1 MSRQAHARQPS
12 LSLLPPPTQAF
23 LAQIHQNATIPY
35 TALPAVPTQI
45 ILIQDTRYTFTY
57 LGVTAIGSSPYRH
70 FSLWD
75 GWMEREW
82 SVYVL
87 DSSNYGDLS
96 GLKAQAAA
104 PALRRTGSLSSSSTI
119 SNGERGGTWLTGA
132 GVMGASERRAV
143 KNEEVRNALT
153 AAFLQ
158 TISRSLPSIDIVI

>member
-1 MSRQAHARQPS
+1 MPSHSRQPS

-23 LAQIHQNATIPY
+23 LLQIHSNQTIPY
-35 TALPAVPTQI
+35 ISLPI
-45 ILIQDTRYTFTY
+45 IPCEIVLLSDTRYTFTY
-57 LGVTAIGSSPYRH
+57 FGLTAVGDSPYRH

-87 DSSNYGDLS
+87 DSAPSDVQVKQRNLAPP
-96 GLKAQAAA
+96 GLKRS
-104 PALRRTGSLSSSSTI
+104 PSSSSSGSSVMESATGR
-119 SNGERGGTWLTGA
+119 SQWFTGA
-132 GVMGASERRAV
+132 GVMGGSERRAV

-153 AAFLQ
+153 GAFFQ